1 MKRMMIPAPTV
12 RRFSSAI
19 ARNRTSLRCLA
30 ESFTATHDFEMP
42 SFPLFDRTGA
52 HRYVRSS
59 RFSVGGHNWV
69 IGFRPN
75 SFNHASANLFC
86 VDPAQDVRA
95 RFTFNML
102 EKDGGASLTNHG
114 AIEHVFSPKS
124 DCRGYF
130 KFVEKSKLEPSAGDS
145 GGHSLTIRCDLTVI
159 TKPDVVVNRNKLFL
173 LPQPDLAGH
182 LCQMWKDGQGADVT
196 FSVGGQLFK
205 AHRCLLAAWFLVFK
219 AELFGPMKEKETQC
233 IKIDDIDPEIFEALL
248 HFIYTDSMLVD
259 EHYKESKPVM
269 CESKLSQ
276 CIDVETVATTLV
288 LAERHHC
295 KDLKEA
301 CIEFMA
307 PCNVLQA
314 AMATDGFK
322 HLVASCPLVMKEL
335 LDMVSRSG

>member
-1 MKRMMIPAPTV
+1 MIPAPTV

-52 HRYVRSS
+52 HVRSS
-59 RFSVGGHNWV
+59 RFSVGGRNWV

-124 DCRGYF
+124 DCWGYF
-130 KFVEKSKLEPSAGDS
+130 KFVEKSKLELSAGDS

-159 TKPDVVVNRNKLFL
+159 TEPHVVVNRNKLFL

-182 LCQMWKDGQGADVT
+182 LQQMWKGGQGADAT
-196 FSVGGQLFK
+196 FIVRDQSFK
-205 AHRCLLAAWFLVFK
+205 AHRCLLAARSPVFK
-219 AELFGPMKEKETQC
+219 AELSGPTKQTATQC
-233 IKIDDIDPEIFEALL
+233 IKIEDTEPSSFEGLL
-248 HFIYTDSMLVD
+248 HFVYTDSLPD
-259 EHYKESKPVM
+259 DNEHYEEGRTARLQQLLVAADRFRLDRLKVLCARKL
-269 CESKLSQ
+269 CES
-276 CIDVETVATTLV
+276 IDVQTVATTLV
-288 LAERHHC
+288 LAEKHGC
-295 KDLKEA
+295 KD
-301 CIEFMA
+301 
-307 PCNVLQA
+307 VL
-314 AMATDGFK
+314 
-322 HLVASCPLVMKEL
+322 
-335 LDMVSRSG
+335 